1 MYSIFSEI
9 LQKMGI
15 TPYRLCKDTGISQ
28 STLTNWKN
36 GNYVPK
42 IDKLRKIA
50 DYLGVSLEYLMGSG
64 DEQGANDASACASCL
79 TVVVRGDGMSGIHVF
94 DGDTV
99 FIKKQEKIENGE
111 IGAFMIDGRVELKR
125 FYLTENGYTVLL
137 SENKSALPLVYPAGS
152 EAPLLIGKVIGVEW
166 KGKDF

>member
-1 MYSIFSEI
+1 ME
-9 LQKMGI
+9 I

-50 DYLGVSLEYLMGSG
+50 DYLGVSLEYLMGKSNNPNESIMPVSSEF
-64 DEQGANDASACASCL
+64 DL
-79 TVVVRGDGMSGIHVF
+79 RTVVHGDDMSGVHIF

-99 FIKKQEKIENGE
+99 LIKKQEKIENGD
-111 IGAFMIDGRVELKR
+111 IGAFMIDGRVVLKR
-125 FYLTENGYTVLL
+125 FYLTDGGYTVLI
-137 SENKSALPLVYPAGS
+137 SENKSGLPLVYPNGIEPPS
-152 EAPLLIGKVIGVEW
+152 LIGKAIGVEW
-166 KGKDF
+166 K

>member
-1 MYSIFSEI
+1 MYFIFSEI

-50 DYLGVSLEYLMGSG
+50 DYLGVSLEYLMGKS
-64 DEQGANDASACASCL
+64 DDPNDGAMPVSPECDL
-79 TVVVRGDGMSGIHVF
+79 RTVVHGDDMSGIHIF

-99 FIKKQEKIENGE
+99 LIKKQEKIENGD
-111 IGAFMIDGRVELKR
+111 IGAFMIDGQIELKR
-125 FYLTENGYTVLL
+125 FYLTDDGYTVLL
-137 SENKSALPLVYPAGS
+137 SENKSVSPLVYPHGIKPPS
-152 EAPLLIGKVIGVEW
+152 LIGKAIGVEW
-166 KGKDF
+166 K

>member
-1 MYSIFSEI
+1 MYLIFSEI

-50 DYLGVSLEYLMGSG
+50 DYLGVSLEYLMGKSNGSAPEGSNAHSG
-64 DEQGANDASACASCL
+64 CQLC
-79 TVVVRGDGMSGIHVF
+79 TVVSGNGMSGIHIF

-99 FIKKQEKIENGE
+99 LIRRQEQIENGE
-111 IGAFMIDGRVELKR
+111 IGAFMIDGRTELKR
-125 FYLTENGYTVLL
+125 FYLTDDGYTVLL
-137 SENKSALPLVYPAGS
+137 SENKNVLPLVYPAGK
-152 EAPLLIGKVIGVEW
+152 EIPALIGKAIGVKW
-166 KGKDF
+166 K